1 MCVPC
6 ESLGGAVRARE
17 RERVALGIKG
27 RAGSYE
33 SAAADGGVCVHVVG
47 RVGSRLAKGKGG
59 SLTRG
64 ILNYLCLQ

>member
-1 MCVPC
+1 MCIPC

-17 RERVALGIKG
+17 RERVAFGIKG

-33 SAAADGGVCVHVVG
+33 AAAADGGVCVHVVG
-47 RVGSRLAKGKGG
+47 RVESRLAEGKGG

-64 ILNYLCLQ
+64 ILNNLCRQ

>member
-6 ESLGGAVRARE
+6 ESLGRAVRARE

-47 RVGSRLAKGKGG
+47 RVSSRLAKGKGG
-59 SLTRG
+59 KLTRR
-64 ILNYLCLQ
+64 ICYYLCL

>member
-6 ESLGGAVRARE
+6 ECLGSAVRARE
-17 RERVALGIKG
+17 RERVPLGIKG
-27 RAGSYE
+27 RAGSYK
-33 SAAADGGVCVHVVG
+33 SAADGGVCVHVVG